1 MLSLAGRVYQRMQ
14 RGSTRGK
21 GIALP
26 QPRKQ
31 ADTLVLYIFS
41 NTDAEYEN
49 NMRFFLR
56 HGVRADDGCDYVIVI
71 QTGGTSKV
79 APQPPGT
86 SSGNDLSS
94 MHGLLSLSMRLSQT

>member
-1 MLSLAGRVYQRMQ
+1 MLSLADRVYQRMQ

-79 APQPPGT
+79 APKDKFWEN
-86 SSGNDLSS
+86 SSS
-94 MHGLLSLSMRLSQT
+94 MHGLVSLGMRQSQF

>member
-1 MLSLAGRVYQRMQ
+1 MLSPAGRVAQRMQ

-79 APQPPGT
+79 QPHAKIPEN
-86 SSGNDLSS
+86 SFS
-94 MHGLLSLSMRLSQT
+94 MHGLLSLGMRRSQA